1 MQVHNVRSAQ
11 NRTKRKRVGRG
22 DASRGTYSGK
32 GMKGQKARSGGGV
45 RPGFEGGQNPMI
57 KGLPRLRGFKNPF
70 RTEYQVVNVDRLN
83 ALPAEINEL
92 SPATLESLRIIRLPV
107 SLDKDKSKPVPDGE
121 VIVKI
126 LGFGEISRPISISG
140 VQVSGTAR
148 AKIESAGG
156 SVQEG

>member
-11 NRTKRKRVGRG
+11 TRTKRKRIGRG
-22 DASRGTYSGK
+22 DASQGTYSGK

-70 RTEYQVVNVDRLN
+70 RTEYQVVNIDRLN
-83 ALPAEINEL
+83 ALPEGINEI
-92 SPATLESLRIIRLPV
+92 SPMVLESFRVVRHA
-107 SLDKDKSKPVPDGE
+107 DKP
-121 VIVKI
+121 VKI
-126 LGFGEISRPISISG
+126 LGFGEINRPIAISG
-140 VQVSGTAR
+140 VKISAAAR
-148 AKIESAGG
+148 VKIESAGG

>member
-11 NRTKRKRVGRG
+11 NRTKRKRGGRG

-92 SPATLESLRIIRLPV
+92 SPATLESLRIIRHA
-107 SLDKDKSKPVPDGE
+107 DKP
-121 VIVKI
+121 VKI

>member
-22 DASRGTYSGK
+22 DASRGTYSGR

-70 RTEYQVVNVDRLN
+70 RTEYQIVNVDRLN

-92 SPATLESLRIIRLPV
+92 SPAILESLRIIRHA
-107 SLDKDKSKPVPDGE
+107 DKP
-121 VIVKI
+121 VKI

>member
-1 MQVHNVRSAQ
+1 
-11 NRTKRKRVGRG
+11 
-22 DASRGTYSGK
+22 
-32 GMKGQKARSGGGV
+32 MKGQKARSGGGV

-70 RTEYQVVNVDRLN
+70 RTEYQIVNVDRLN

-92 SPATLESLRIIRLPV
+92 SPAILESLRIIRHA
-107 SLDKDKSKPVPDGE
+107 DKP
-121 VIVKI
+121 VKI